1 MMATE
6 TQPPRAKYNTVRYS
20 AVQYVAV
27 QHSTV
32 RYSTVCCSAVQYSTV
47 QYSRVKSLTKKV
59 TVPVYGVDL
68 NNNNS
73 TSATFHTELVYA
85 ALY

>member
-27 QHSTV
+27 Q
-32 RYSTVCCSAVQYSTV
+32 YSAV

-68 NNNNS
+68 NNNDS